1 MDSQRF
7 YRKACYYLFGIPV
20 YKDDE
25 MKKFLVGNSI
35 GGAQITKKAWDYLV
49 ANMTKNM
56 DHDDYRMSKEIM
68 SAEWHAYFE
77 KHGAK
82 DLYGDYVRFHPWLDG
97 SDKFRQIVLNLVEEL
112 HYDYKKLDKL
122 NDNHDLRIITI
133 PDDGIEYQITE
144 DPECGAEYVTQVH
157 RNHVVKDDWYERA
170 KYLIKD
176 FCNTHEDLDKITYVV
191 ELDKV
196 RLVFEGDYAMAE
208 CKDPEDKK
216 NYFLL
221 KKNEYYIGT
230 DEHPKISYD
239 ILNDPNALNYFGGMY
254 RDTFKEEAMKAYCSL
269 YERIK

>member
-1 MDSQRF
+1 
-7 YRKACYYLFGIPV
+7 
-20 YKDDE
+20 

-56 DHDDYRMSKEIM
+56 DQDDYRICTDVQD
-68 SAEWHAYFE
+68 AEWHAYFE
-77 KHGAK
+77 KHGFK
-82 DLYGDYVRFHPWLDG
+82 DEDEEYVRFHPYLEG
-97 SDKFRQIVLNLVEEL
+97 SDEFRQIVLNLVEEL
-112 HYDYKKLDKL
+112 HYDYSKLDEL
-122 NDNHDLRIITI
+122 NDGHDLRIITI
-133 PDDGIEYQITE
+133 SDDGFEYQISE
-144 DPECGAEYVTQVH
+144 DPECGAEYVSQVH
-157 RNHVVKDDWYERA
+157 RSYVVNDDWYERA

-196 RLVFEGDYAMAE
+196 RLVFDGDYAMAQ
-208 CKDPEDKK
+208 CKTPEDVSTVKENK
-216 NYFLL
+216 NVYFLL

-239 ILNDPNALNYFGGMY
+239 ILNNPDALNYFGGMY